1 MNQGT
6 NVHEF
11 ERYTNTLLDK
21 YKVPGFAIG
30 LAKDGELCYE
40 KEFGHRDVEAQ
51 LPLSSDTVF
60 GVGSITKAFTAIAIL
75 QLQEKS
81 KLSVED
87 CVTKYLPELKTS
99 NEAYTNQMT
108 IHHFLTHT
116 SGIPPLLT
124 LIGSIKKSMEKD
136 PKFGE
141 DEQQGNPL
149 DAIPSIDTYS
159 DLIDSISKTAFT
171 LLGAPGTEFSYSND
185 AYALLGAIIEQ
196 VSGTTYEQYVQE
208 NILEPAG
215 MHNSGFHYK
224 ADMNAEE
231 DIAVLYDIREHDGEK
246 VVFRSNNPWDAPAM
260 RPAGF
265 LKSTVND
272 MLKFTEIIR
281 NAGKVGL
288 EQILKPES
296 VELMTTPYIPCAH
309 GSFYGYGLTIIP
321 DFFGHKLIHHGG
333 DLKGVTAQM
342 NILPELNLTGITLA
356 NIAGAPSSKLL
367 FSAFASLHL
376 DKTIDASHLNVQ
388 TSDIAPEDLMEYEGT
403 FLSGDGMMNKLYVE
417 SGKLQLATAGLPA
430 SVLEPIG
437 NDEFLFTIREMPSTL
452 RFIRDENK
460 KIDRMEFVLRQIP
473 KLEQNE

>member
-1 MNQGT
+1 MKQGT
-6 NVHEF
+6 EVYEY
-11 ERYTNTLLDK
+11 ERYSNELLEK
-21 YKVPGFAIG
+21 YKVPGFVIG

-40 KEFGHRDVEAQ
+40 KEFGHRNVEAQ
-51 LPLSSDTVF
+51 LPLTSDTVF

-87 CVTKYLPELKTS
+87 CVITYLPEFKTS

-136 PKFGE
+136 PKFGG

-149 DAIPSIDTYS
+149 DAIPSIDTFS
-159 DLIDSISKTAFT
+159 DLIDSISKTEFSP
-171 LLGAPGTEFSYSND
+171 LGAPGTQFSYSND

-224 ADMNAEE
+224 AAMDAEE
-231 DIAVLYDIREHDGEK
+231 DIAVLYDIREQDGEK
-246 VVFRSNNPWDAPAM
+246 VIFRSNNPWDAPAM

-288 EQILKPES
+288 VQILKPES
-296 VELMTTPYIPCAH
+296 VELMTTPHIQSAH
-309 GSFYGYGLTIIP
+309 ESFYGYGLTIIP
-321 DFFGHKLIHHGG
+321 DFFGYKLIHHGG

-342 NILPELNLTGITLA
+342 NILPELDLTGISLA

-376 DKTIDASHLNVQ
+376 DKTIHASHLNIQ
-388 TSDIAPEDLMEYEGT
+388 TADIASEDLMEYEGT

-417 SGKLQLATAGLPA
+417 DGKLHIATAGMPA
-430 SVLEPIG
+430 ALLEPIG
-437 NDEFLFTIREMPSTL
+437 NDEFQLTIREMPSTL

-473 KLEQNE
+473 KLEHSE